1 MQKGGHVSETGLFR
15 IDEKSGVPI
24 WMQIRRRLIFLI
36 ASGHF
41 PRGGRLPSV
50 REMSVNFGVNYNTIN
65 KVYQDLERDGYLFTR
80 RGSGTYVSESKE
92 FIQSEYDDEVLA
104 LAGRLLDSAIERGMD
119 LDDVV
124 ELVRAQYERRAP
136 RE

>member
-1 MQKGGHVSETGLFR
+1 MGETELFH

-36 ASGHF
+36 VSGHF
-41 PRGGRLPSV
+41 PRGCRLPSV

-80 RGSGTYVSESKE
+80 RGSGTYVSETKE
-92 FIQSEYDDEVLA
+92 FAQSELDDEVVA
-104 LAGRLLDSAIERGMD
+104 LAGSLIDSALGQGMALED
-119 LDDVV
+119 ILG
-124 ELVRAQYERRAP
+124 LVKSQYEKRTSGA
-136 RE
+136 

>member
-1 MQKGGHVSETGLFR
+1 MSEAELFT

-36 ASGHF
+36 VSGHF
-41 PRGGRLPSV
+41 PRGSRLPSV

-80 RGSGTYVSESKE
+80 RGSGTYVSEDKE
-92 FIQSEYDDEVLA
+92 FVQSEHDDEVVA
-104 LAGRLLDSAIERGMD
+104 LTGRLLDSAIERGMKI
-119 LDDVV
+119 DDIVR
-124 ELVRAQYERRAP
+124 LVRTQYEKRTPGA
-136 RE
+136 